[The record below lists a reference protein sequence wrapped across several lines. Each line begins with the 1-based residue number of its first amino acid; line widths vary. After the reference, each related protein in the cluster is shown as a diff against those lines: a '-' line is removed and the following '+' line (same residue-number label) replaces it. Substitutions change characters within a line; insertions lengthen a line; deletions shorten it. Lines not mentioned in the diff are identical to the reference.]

1 MFVAL
6 SDFSTYDSKA
16 YFVSLT
22 EEGLTQLE
30 GTNDMKSVDV
40 ENYKF
45 CIPIEDL
52 IAAYNQVHGTDY

>member
-1 MFVAL
+1 MFITL
-6 SDFSTYDSKA
+6 SDFSTYDNKG

-22 EEGLTQLE
+22 EEGLIQLE

-40 ENYKF
+40 ENYEF

-52 IAAYNQVHGTDY
+52 VAAYNQVHGTDY